1 MACKQKIGIIGL
13 GMIGGSLALALNGDF
28 DVVGY
33 DVDRRVR
40 DYALKANMCRVADS
54 VESLGGCAVVFVC
67 VPLSVMRD
75 TLSAVGDV
83 LGESAVITD
92 VASVK
97 APYVGICK
105 RYVGGHPMAG
115 RERGGIEQAKAHLF
129 ENAYYCITDRGEDAE
144 LVRAVVEKTGAIP
157 IFMTADEHDRAVSA
171 FSHVPHAVAYASV
184 TAALGENVQP
194 IAGSGFM
201 DSTRIAQ
208 SDERFWTEVFRLNRD
223 NVLRGIKSVAVELDR
238 IEGML
243 ARGEDDA
250 LVEYLAAARQ
260 KRIALNRVDLGGEEL
275 YVDLVDRIGEFE
287 RVTGALAH
295 VGINVTNIALVPA
308 RTGASGALR
317 LEFGNAAD
325 RRRAMHVL
333 GLQEE

>member
-13 GMIGGSLALALNGDF
+13 GMIGGSLALALNGKF

-33 DVDRRVR
+33 DVDSGVC
-40 DYALKANMCRVADS
+40 DYARAHVCRVA
-54 VESLGGCAVVFVC
+54 ESIENMRDCAVVFVC
-67 VPLSVMRD
+67 VPVSVMRD
-75 TLSAVGDV
+75 TLISVSGA
-83 LGESAVITD
+83 LGESVVITD

-97 APYVGICK
+97 APYAGICK

-129 ENAYYCITDRGEDAE
+129 ENAYYCITDGGEDAE
-144 LVRAVVEKTGAIP
+144 LVRSVVEKTGAIP
-157 IFMTADEHDRAVSA
+157 IFMTASEHDRAVSV

-184 TAALGENVQP
+184 TSALGESVQP

-208 SDERFWTEVFRLNRD
+208 SDERFWAEVLKLNRE
-223 NVLRGIKSVAVELDR
+223 NVLHGIKSVVAELNKID
-238 IEGML
+238 GML
-243 ARGEDDA
+243 TRGDDVA

-295 VGINVTNIALVPA
+295 AGINVTNIALVPA
-308 RTGASGALR
+308 RTGVNGALR
-317 LEFGNAAD
+317 LEFDSAAD
-325 RRRAMHVL
+325 KLHAMRVL
-333 GLQEE
+333 GLKEE